1 MAALGGAAQDAPR
14 FNRDI
19 RPILSSKCYPCHG
32 PDANTRKAGLRLD
45 TFDGAVEG
53 GALAPGNPDAS
64 ELLSRVMTHDP
75 DDRMPPGDPDQAL
88 PPEEVDL
95 LRRWIAAG
103 GVYEPHWAF
112 VPPPPQVEEPR
123 LEGEAATRARNPIDA
138 FVFDRLER
146 EGLRAAPEADRETL
160 LRRASLDLTGLPPT
174 LEEMDAFLADT
185 APDAFERAV
194 GRLLTSPAFG
204 ERMAMDWL
212 DVARFADTFG
222 YQSDVEMNMWPWRDW
237 VIKAFNENLPYDQFI
252 TWQLAGDLLDN
263 PTREQRLATA
273 FNRLHRQTNEGG
285 SINEEFRVEYVADRT
300 ETFSTAFLGMTM
312 ACARC
317 HDHKFDPLSQ
327 REYFSL
333 FAYFDDIDESG
344 LYSHFTQTSPSPSM
358 FLYEEREEERHG
370 MLKRRIER
378 LSEEVLETETAAR
391 DKAETWADSEVPALP
406 DPAPSVLLKL
416 DEVAGG
422 ETPDAATTERKAKTT
437 LDPTLVPGIEGQA
450 LAFSGDNGVELRGAA
465 AFERS
470 DPFTIS
476 LWIKVEKHSPKA
488 VVLHRCK
495 AESDAASRGY
505 EILLDEG
512 RPVFS
517 LIHFWP
523 GNAIR
528 MMADAPLPE
537 GGWVHLTARYDGSS
551 RAAGAQLFVNGE
563 AVPMTVIRDNL
574 FKTILYEGDDN
585 VPLTL
590 AQRFRDSG
598 LKDGALDEVAVYSS
612 SLSALEI
619 RALAQRI
626 SLADTLARAR
636 ETNDTE
642 ALAEHY
648 ARRVDE
654 TSLAAQQR
662 LHEARQKEAAFVG
675 GLRDIM
681 VMAELPEPRTAYLLD
696 RGEYSRRKE
705 PVEPG
710 TPEALSAWPDNAPK
724 NRLGLAQ
731 WLTHPDHPLTARVA
745 VNRYWQLFFGRG
757 LVETQEDFGSQGK
770 PPSHPELLD
779 WLARRFIESG
789 WDVKA
794 LCREIVLSSTYRQE
808 SKATP
813 ELRERDPDNL
823 LLARGPAFRLH
834 AEIVRDRALAASGL
848 LVAKL
853 GGPSA
858 KPYQPPGLWED
869 VSYGGYP
876 QDTSEGLYR
885 RSLYTFIKRTSPP
898 PSMSTFDAGSRE
910 VCTVRRERTA
920 TPLQALVVLNDPQ
933 FVEAARVLA
942 ERTLASLPAAPVE
955 ERLTTMFRRIAARAP
970 RAEELHVLMQAHREQ
985 HEWFAA
991 RHDEA
996 ARYASVG
1003 EMESNAALD
1012 PAQVA
1017 AATAVAQA
1025 IMSMDE
1031 FQVRP

>member
-1 MAALGGAAQDAPR
+1 
-14 FNRDI
+14 
-19 RPILSSKCYPCHG
+19 
-32 PDANTRKAGLRLD
+32 
-45 TFDGAVEG
+45 
-53 GALAPGNPDAS
+53 
-64 ELLSRVMTHDP
+64 
-75 DDRMPPGDPDQAL
+75 
-88 PPEEVDL
+88 
-95 LRRWIAAG
+95 
-103 GVYEPHWAF
+103 
-112 VPPPPQVEEPR
+112 
-123 LEGEAATRARNPIDA
+123 
-138 FVFDRLER
+138 
-146 EGLRAAPEADRETL
+146 
-160 LRRASLDLTGLPPT
+160 
-174 LEEMDAFLADT
+174 
-185 APDAFERAV
+185 
-194 GRLLTSPAFG
+194 
-204 ERMAMDWL
+204 
-212 DVARFADTFG
+212 
-222 YQSDVEMNMWPWRDW
+222 
-237 VIKAFNENLPYDQFI
+237 
-252 TWQLAGDLLDN
+252 
-263 PTREQRLATA
+263 
-273 FNRLHRQTNEGG
+273 
-285 SINEEFRVEYVADRT
+285 
-300 ETFSTAFLGMTM
+300 
-312 ACARC
+312 
-317 HDHKFDPLSQ
+317 HKFDPLSQ

-344 LYSHFTQTSPSPSM
+344 LYSHFTKTAPSPSM
-358 FLYEEREEERHG
+358 FLYEEREEERHE

-378 LSEEVLETETAAR
+378 LSEEVREAETAAR
-391 DKAETWADSEVPALP
+391 EHAETWADSNVAPLQ
-406 DPAPSVLLKL
+406 DPTPSVLLKL
-416 DEVAGG
+416 DEITEG
-422 ETPDAATTERKAKTT
+422 ETPDAATAERKAKAT
-437 LDPTLVPGIEGQA
+437 LDPTPVPGIEGQA

-505 EILLDEG
+505 EVMLDEG

-528 MMADAPLPE
+528 VMADAPLPE
-537 GGWVHLTARYDGSS
+537 AGWVHLAARYDGSS
-551 RAAGAQLFVNGE
+551 RAAGAQLFVDGE
-563 AVPMTVIRDNL
+563 AVPMTIIRDNL

-598 LKDGALDEVAVYSS
+598 LKDGALDEVAVYAA

-619 RALAQRI
+619 RALAQRVP
-626 SLADTLARAR
+626 LADALGRARAA
-636 ETNDTE
+636 NDAE
-642 ALAEHY
+642 ALTEHY

-654 TSLAAQQR
+654 TSLAARQR
-662 LHEARQKEAAFVG
+662 LYDARQKEAAFVG

-681 VMAELPEPRTAYLLD
+681 VMEEMPEARTAYLLD

-710 TPEALSAWPDNAPK
+710 IPAALSPWPDGAPR

-731 WLTHPDHPLTARVA
+731 WLTHPSHPLTARVA

-770 PPSHPELLD
+770 PPSHPKLLD
-779 WLARRFIESG
+779 WLARRFIDSG

-794 LCREIVLSSTYRQE
+794 LCREIVLSSTYRQD
-808 SKATP
+808 SKGALK
-813 ELRERDPDNL
+813 LRECDPDNV

-876 QDTSEGLYR
+876 QDTGEGLYR

-920 TPLQALVVLNDPQ
+920 TPLQALVLLNDPQ

-942 ERTLASLPAAPVE
+942 ERTLSSEPDAPVE
-955 ERLTTMFRRIAARAP
+955 KRLTAMFRKIAARTP
-970 RAEELHVLMQAHREQ
+970 RPEELAVLAQAHREQ
-985 HEWFAA
+985 REWFAA
-991 RHDEA
+991 RREDA
-996 ARYASVG
+996 ALYAGVG
-1003 EMESNAALD
+1003 DMETNAALD
-1012 PAQVA
+1012 PVEVA